1 MKTDTQLKKEVV
13 DELEWDPSIQAQRV
27 GVAVKDGVV
36 VLTGQLDSFAE
47 KDAVEAAVQ
56 RVAGVKAIAVEI
68 SVKLD
73 PHHQRSDADIAAAIE
88 TAFKWHALIPE
99 DRIQVKVEKGRVTLS
114 GEVDWDYQRHN
125 ADSVVR
131 AVTGVVSVNN
141 KISLRVREASE
152 YVAHRI
158 QEALARYAE
167 QEAQNIE
174 VTVQSGKAVL
184 RGTVASLAERSA
196 VQTAA
201 WSAPGISSVVN
212 ELKVQP

>member
-1 MKTDTQLKKEVV
+1 MKTDSQLKKEVV
-13 DELEWDPSIQAQRV
+13 DELEWDPAIQAQRV

-56 RVAGVKAIAVEI
+56 RVAGVKAIAVEMG
-68 SVKLD
+68 VKVD

-99 DRIQVKVEKGRVTLS
+99 DRIKVKVEKGWVTLS

-125 ADSVVR
+125 ADSLVR
-131 AVTGVVSVNN
+131 SVTGVVGVHN
-141 KISLRVREASE
+141 KVGLRVREAAE

-158 QEALARYAE
+158 QDALARYA
-167 QEAQNIE
+167 QEEAKNIQ
-174 VTVQSGKAVL
+174 VSVKAGTATL
-184 RGTVASLAERSA
+184 RGTVTSLAERA
-196 VQTAA
+196 VVQTAA
-201 WSAPGISSVVN
+201 WSAPGISSVIN
-212 ELKVQP
+212 ELKVEP